1 LNPKYWIVLGALVGC
16 LGVGAGAFG
25 AHAMKDG
32 RMEEA
37 FYGGTDDKSQFVA
50 LKEYKRRMEI
60 FETSVRYQMY
70 HALAIVLAGV
80 IGVALREDSIAPNV
94 AGYCFTVGILFFCGP
109 LYGLVFLMDFN
120 WLGAIAPIG
129 GVCFMMGWLALA
141 VAGFSFASD
150 ETSRVTETPPGTTV
164 AA

>member
-1 LNPKYWIVLGALVGC
+1 MNPKYWIVLGALVGC
-16 LGVGAGAFG
+16 LSVGAGAFG

-32 RMEEA
+32 RLEDA
-37 FYGGTDDKSQFVA
+37 FYRGAEDKSEYVA

-60 FETSVRYQMY
+60 FETAVRYQMY

-80 IGVALREDSIAPNV
+80 IGVALRDESIAPTA
-94 AGYCFTVGILFFCGP
+94 AGYCFTVGILLFCGP

-129 GVCFMMGWLALA
+129 GVCFMIGWLALA
-141 VAGFSFASD
+141 VSGFSFASD
-150 ETSRVTETPPGTTV
+150 EATPVAKTTPRETV